1 MVIMYLIVNRGG
13 GRGAGKKAEQERKG
27 DLLRKG
33 EGGRENGT
41 T

>member
-1 MVIMYLIVNRGG
+1 MYLIVNKGG
-13 GRGAGKKAEQERKG
+13 GRGAGKKAEQERRL
-27 DLLRKG
+27 LLRKG